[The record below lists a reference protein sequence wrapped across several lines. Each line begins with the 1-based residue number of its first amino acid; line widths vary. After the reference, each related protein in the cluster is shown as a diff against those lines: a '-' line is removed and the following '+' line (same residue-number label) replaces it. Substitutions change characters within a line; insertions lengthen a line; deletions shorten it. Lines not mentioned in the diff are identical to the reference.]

1 MYYMVAA
8 YCVIWL
14 VLGVYIFNI
23 SARLKKLEQREEES
37 RN

>member
-1 MYYMVAA
+1 MVAA

-23 SARLKKLEQREEES
+23 SSRLKKLERRDEE
-37 RN
+37 

>member
-14 VLGVYIFNI
+14 VLGAYMFSI
-23 SARLKKLEQREEES
+23 SSRLKKLERRDEE
-37 RN
+37 